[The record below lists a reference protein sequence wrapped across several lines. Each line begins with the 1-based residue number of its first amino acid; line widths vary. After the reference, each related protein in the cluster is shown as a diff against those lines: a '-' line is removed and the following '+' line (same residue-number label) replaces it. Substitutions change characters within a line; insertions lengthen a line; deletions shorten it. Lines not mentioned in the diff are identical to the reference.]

1 MNSNEFNLLTLAE
14 AIETI
19 TSQIDLLEKEA
30 SSLTKKSC
38 HTAFDMREIISNYKD
53 EKIKENARLTYD
65 IADKTH
71 LRGKAALQI
80 TKKVKEIIPLLRQ
93 IAPAVQQIKKNRELL
108 INSLESLHQ
117 AEVNAE
123 LDERFS

>member
-1 MNSNEFNLLTLAE
+1 MNINEFNLLTLAE

-19 TSQIDLLEKEA
+19 TSQTDLLEKEA

-53 EKIKENARLTYD
+53 EKIKENARSTYD
-65 IADKTH
+65 IADKSH
-71 LRGKAALQI
+71 LRGEAALQI
-80 TKKVKEIIPLLRQ
+80 TKKVKEILPLLRQ
-93 IAPAVQQIKKNRELL
+93 IAPAVRQIKKNWELL
-108 INSLESLHQ
+108 RSSLESLHQ

-123 LDERFS
+123 LKERFS

>member
-1 MNSNEFNLLTLAE
+1 MNTNEFNLLTLAE

-19 TSQIDLLEKEA
+19 SSQTDLLEKEA

-53 EKIKENARLTYD
+53 EKIKENARWIYD

-71 LRGKAALQI
+71 LRGEAALQI
-80 TKKVKEIIPLLRQ
+80 TKKVKETIPLLRQ
-93 IAPAVQQIKKNRELL
+93 IAPAVRQIKKNWELL
-108 INSLESLHQ
+108 RSALESLHQ

-123 LDERFS
+123 LEDRFS

>member
-1 MNSNEFNLLTLAE
+1 MNTNEFNLLTLAE

-19 TSQIDLLEKEA
+19 SSQTDLLEKEA

-53 EKIKENARLTYD
+53 EKIKENARNTYD
-65 IADKTH
+65 IADKSH

-80 TKKVKEIIPLLRQ
+80 TKKVKEIIPLLR
-93 IAPAVQQIKKNRELL
+93 
-108 INSLESLHQ
+108 
-117 AEVNAE
+117 
-123 LDERFS
+123 

>member
-1 MNSNEFNLLTLAE
+1 MNTNEFNLLTLAE

-19 TSQIDLLEKEA
+19 SSQTDLLEKEA

-38 HTAFDMREIISNYKD
+38 HTTFDMREIISNYKD
-53 EKIKENARLTYD
+53 EKIKENARSTYD
-65 IADKTH
+65 IADKSH
-71 LRGKAALQI
+71 LRGEAALQI

-93 IAPAVQQIKKNRELL
+93 IAPAVRQIKNNWELL
-108 INSLESLHQ
+108 RSSLESLHQ

-123 LDERFS
+123 LEERFS

>member
-19 TSQIDLLEKEA
+19 SSQTDLLEKEA

-71 LRGKAALQI
+71 LRGEAALQI
-80 TKKVKEIIPLLRQ
+80 TKKVKEIIPLLKQ
-93 IAPAVQQIKKNRELL
+93 IAPSVQQIKKNRELL
-108 INSLESLHQ
+108 ISSLESLHQ

-123 LDERFS
+123 LEERFS

>member
-1 MNSNEFNLLTLAE
+1 MNTNEFNLLTLAE

-19 TSQIDLLEKEA
+19 SSQTDLLEKEA

-38 HTAFDMREIISNYKD
+38 HTTFDMREIISNYKD
-53 EKIKENARLTYD
+53 EKIKENARSTYE
-65 IADKTH
+65 IADKSH
-71 LRGKAALQI
+71 LRGEAALQI

-93 IAPAVQQIKKNRELL
+93 IAPAVRQIKNNWELL
-108 INSLESLHQ
+108 RSSLESLHQ

-123 LDERFS
+123 LEERFS

>member
-1 MNSNEFNLLTLAE
+1 MNTNEFNLLTLAE

-19 TSQIDLLEKEA
+19 SSQTDLLEKEA

-38 HTAFDMREIISNYKD
+38 HTTFDMREIISNHKD
-53 EKIKENARLTYD
+53 KKIKENARSTYD
-65 IADKTH
+65 IADKSH
-71 LRGKAALQI
+71 LRGEAALQI

-123 LDERFS
+123 LEERFS

>member
-1 MNSNEFNLLTLAE
+1 MNTNEFNLLTLAE

-19 TSQIDLLEKEA
+19 TSQTDLLEKEA

-53 EKIKENARLTYD
+53 EKIKENARNTYD
-65 IADKTH
+65 VADKTH

-80 TKKVKEIIPLLRQ
+80 TKKVKEIIPLLKQ
-93 IAPAVQQIKKNRELL
+93 IAPSIEQIQKNRELL
-108 INSLESLHQ
+108 IIALESLHQ

-123 LDERFS
+123 LEERFS

>member
-1 MNSNEFNLLTLAE
+1 MNTNEFNLLTLAE

-19 TSQIDLLEKEA
+19 SSQTDLLEKEA
-30 SSLTKKSC
+30 LSLTKKSC

-53 EKIKENARLTYD
+53 EKIKENARWIYD

-71 LRGKAALQI
+71 LRGEAALQI

-93 IAPAVQQIKKNRELL
+93 IAPTVRQIKKNWELL
-108 INSLESLHQ
+108 RSSLESLHQ

-123 LDERFS
+123 LEERFS

>member
-1 MNSNEFNLLTLAE
+1 MNINEFNLLTLAE

-19 TSQIDLLEKEA
+19 SSQTDLLEKEA

-38 HTAFDMREIISNYKD
+38 HTTFDMREIISNYKD
-53 EKIKENARLTYD
+53 EKIKENARSTYA
-65 IADKTH
+65 IADKSH
-71 LRGKAALQI
+71 LRGEAALQI
-80 TKKVKEIIPLLRQ
+80 TKKVKEIIPLLKQ

-108 INSLESLHQ
+108 INALESLHQ

-123 LDERFS
+123 LEERFS

>member
-1 MNSNEFNLLTLAE
+1 MNTNEFNLLTLAE

-19 TSQIDLLEKEA
+19 SSQTDLLEKEA

-53 EKIKENARLTYD
+53 EKIKENARNTYD
-65 IADKTH
+65 VADKTH

-80 TKKVKEIIPLLRQ
+80 TKKVKEIIPLLKQ
-93 IAPAVQQIKKNRELL
+93 IAPSIEQIQKNRELL
-108 INSLESLHQ
+108 ISALESLHQ

-123 LDERFS
+123 LEERFS

>member
-1 MNSNEFNLLTLAE
+1 MNTNEFNLLTLAE

-19 TSQIDLLEKEA
+19 SSQTDLLEKEA

-53 EKIKENARLTYD
+53 EKIKENARWIYD

-71 LRGKAALQI
+71 LRGEAALQI
-80 TKKVKEIIPLLRQ
+80 TKKVKEIIPLLKQ
-93 IAPAVQQIKKNRELL
+93 IAPAVRQIKNNWELL
-108 INSLESLHQ
+108 RSSLESLHQ

-123 LDERFS
+123 LEERFS

>member
-1 MNSNEFNLLTLAE
+1 MNTNEFNLLTLAE

-19 TSQIDLLEKEA
+19 SSQTDLLEKEA

-53 EKIKENARLTYD
+53 EKIKENARWTYD

-71 LRGKAALQI
+71 LRGEAALQI
-80 TKKVKEIIPLLRQ
+80 TKKVKEIIPLLKQ
-93 IAPAVQQIKKNRELL
+93 IAPAVRQIKNNWELL
-108 INSLESLHQ
+108 RSSLESLHQ

-123 LDERFS
+123 LEERFS